1 MGCASVSVFY
11 QFHHKGKNY
20 SIHED
25 ELICCYPSLS
35 GDGSYF
41 FTLRDGTFFRGE
53 RVKEVM
59 QKNTSPLERFRQH
72 Y

>member
-1 MGCASVSVFY
+1 MGSASVSVFY
-11 QFHHKGKNY
+11 QFQHKGENY

-25 ELICCYPSLS
+25 EFFSCYPSLS

-59 QKNTSPLERFRQH
+59 RKNTSPLERFRQH
-72 Y
+72 D

>member
-1 MGCASVSVFY
+1 MGSASVSVFY
-11 QFHHKGKNY
+11 QFQHKGENY

-25 ELICCYPSLS
+25 EFFSCYPSLS

-59 QKNTSPLERFRQH
+59 RKNTSPLERFRQQD
-72 Y
+72 

>member
-1 MGCASVSVFY
+1 MGSASVSVFY
-11 QFHHKGKNY
+11 QFHHKGEHY

-25 ELICCYPSLS
+25 ELFCCYPSMS

-59 QKNTSPLERFRQH
+59 RKNASLLERYRKQD
-72 Y
+72 